1 MKLDRS
7 NFYIV
12 LELISN
18 FFLLNLLWLIMCL
31 PVITIFP
38 STAAMFGVVREWVL
52 KKDSSVFTS
61 FFRCFK
67 ENFKQSFFLGIL
79 LSMVIGLLY
88 ANFTLISQLSA
99 TGKTLLISIL
109 FLTVILATFS
119 SVYLFPVM
127 VHYQLNWI
135 GILKNSFLL
144 SISYLPFTLL
154 LLGIFM
160 LMIAAFLWQPVTFFL
175 LFSVGAYF
183 IFFIC
188 NKAFLKIEQVK
199 ITQ

>member
-31 PVITIFP
+31 PVVTIFP

-61 FFRCFK
+61 YFRCFK
-67 ENFKQSFFLGIL
+67 ENFKQSFLLGIL
-79 LSMVIGLLY
+79 LSIVLGLLY
-88 ANFTLISQLSA
+88 ANFTLISHLTA
-99 TGKTLLISIL
+99 NGKMLLISVL
-109 FLTVILATFS
+109 FLTGILATFS
-119 SVYLFPVM
+119 TLFLFPVM

-144 SISYLPFTLL
+144 SIIYLPFTLL
-154 LLGIFM
+154 VLGIFI
-160 LMIAAFLWQPVTFFL
+160 LMIAAFLWQPVTFLL